1 MTTSINQRQDYL
13 TSVKE
18 VLEIEANAILSLKDS
33 LNGEINQT
41 IEMILECKSR
51 VIVTGMGKSG
61 LIAQKIVATL
71 SSTGTPSLF
80 LHPAEGLHGDLGMV
94 TKDDVVIA
102 ISNSGETEELLN
114 ILPSLKR
121 IGPKM
126 VALVGRE
133 NSTLADKSDVILSI
147 GKVEE
152 ACPLGLAPTTST
164 TVTLAI
170 GDAVAIALLKAR
182 DFKPENFALYHPG
195 GSLGRKLLLTIQDVI
210 DANPNN
216 PTVDENKEVKEVLF
230 EMTKSGLGAISIIGE
245 SGKLEGILTDG
256 DIRRAL
262 AEGNHILETP
272 VNKLYTK
279 HPITIPNTLLAAEA
293 LKIME
298 DKRVNVL
305 PVLNENAE
313 PIAMVHIH
321 DLTKMGL

>member
-41 IEMILECKSR
+41 IEMILDCKSR

-170 GDAVAIALLKAR
+170 GDAIAIALLKAR

-305 PVLNENAE
+305 PVLNENTE